1 MDIFGTTKLSP
12 TLRLSFLAFLAFLVK
27 IGAKIAGKIVIF
39 DFLEFFFSDFGY
51 QKKSNFLFFFF
62 VFFIFPIR
70 GKNVRTKICNE
81 PI

>member
-1 MDIFGTTKLSP
+1 MCEKNFSGLFVDIFGTTKLSP

-51 QKKSNFLFFFF
+51 QKKSNFFFFF
-62 VFFIFPIR
+62 FFCLFLQVGIFL
-70 GKNVRTKICNE
+70 
-81 PI
+81 